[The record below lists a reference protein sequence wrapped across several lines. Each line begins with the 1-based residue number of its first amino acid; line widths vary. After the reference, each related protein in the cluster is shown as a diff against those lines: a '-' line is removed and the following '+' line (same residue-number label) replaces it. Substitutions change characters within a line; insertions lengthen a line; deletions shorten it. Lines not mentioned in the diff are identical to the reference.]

1 MVVVNP
7 DQVPRPRG
15 LHYGVTKPPV
25 TFHIGRPVSWV
36 KPHLGRKEVE
46 QRPDRLI
53 RIALVELCVDVEWQV
68 VVSCRA
74 FVQQSLP
81 LQRIDRLRFAGPP
94 DPRPTLLLQQRTQSG
109 REPPGTG
116 L

>member
-7 DQVPRPRG
+7 DQVARPRG

-74 FVQQSLP
+74 FGQPSPPV
-81 LQRIDRLRFAGPP
+81 QRIHPPPLPPPPPPPPTPLLSDR
-94 DPRPTLLLQQRTQSG
+94 
-109 REPPGTG
+109 
-116 L
+116 